1 MHRIFLKTGQPRRL
15 LPFIFSLFK
24 QTSLQFYTKICEK
37 MSIQFTVPGFKPTT
51 SGSWVSP
58 HNHWIRAPPSAQRF
72 ILCQRINF
80 CGKRRLEDV
89 YDVSIQCAFFI
100 LDRCL
105 GRDDIMMKAAQSDV
119 LFTHNSVAQRTK
131 WCFHYSRYYLQEV
144 VGGLLVVWPY
154 SAKFCHYGKMS

>member
-1 MHRIFLKTGQPRRL
+1 MGQPRRL

-24 QTSLQFYTKICEK
+24 QTSLQFYTKNIWK
-37 MSIQFTVPGFKPTT
+37 NVHPSYSARIQTHDLWIMSL
-51 SGSWVSP
+51 P
-58 HNHWIRAPPSAQRF
+58 HNHWIRAPPSAQKF
-72 ILCQRINF
+72 LLCQRINF

-119 LFTHNSVAQRTK
+119 LFTHNSVAERTK